1 MLSNISVYYL
11 TKEQA
16 ITNCNSYQNQA
27 RMRNNKIETLLRWQ
41 IFSEH
46 VKGKMLFNY
55 PQTSTYMRYDGSHK
69 EVIDK
74 KTFFS
79 LTIDTTDKNNQNR
92 TPRNKD

>member
-1 MLSNISVYYL
+1 
-11 TKEQA
+11 
-16 ITNCNSYQNQA
+16 
-27 RMRNNKIETLLRWQ
+27 
-41 IFSEH
+41 
-46 VKGKMLFNY
+46 MLFNY
-55 PQTSTYMRYDGSHK
+55 PQTSTYIRYDGSHK